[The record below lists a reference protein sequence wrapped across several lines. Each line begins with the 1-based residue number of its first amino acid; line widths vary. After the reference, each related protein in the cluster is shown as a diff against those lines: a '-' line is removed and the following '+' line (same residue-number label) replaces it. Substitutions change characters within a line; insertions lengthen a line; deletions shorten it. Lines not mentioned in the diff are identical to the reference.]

1 MFAQGPHTLPATQ
14 DASMSRD
21 QSSPVSPAVTGTMAA
36 SGTNL
41 IQAATAAA
49 WVVVRKNLSERGIA
63 ASIEGYPQV
72 WMRDTV
78 ITCLGAVSDRQPE
91 MIDVLRCSLASLAAG
106 QDRFGQLPF
115 LIHIA
120 DGRTEF
126 GSSDANPWFAI
137 GCAVLLDASG
147 DAEWYRQHMDRIV
160 LALDWCE
167 SRDVQR
173 CGLMESGECADWAD
187 LLSHHGKVLFPNVL
201 YAHALRVTA
210 ERFATLGHPATA
222 RLQARHQLV
231 REALRQAFWVA
242 PFGTTVDDQ
251 THHRVRQ
258 LANITL
264 RARRYFLPWIGTFD
278 FGDRLDVAGNLLAIL
293 SGVADP
299 SQANAILDYI
309 DGVGLN
315 RPYPVQ
321 VYYPAIRPGDAD
333 WRDYYKIWDANT
345 PHHYHNGGIW
355 PWVGGAYIAALVR
368 MGRRSEAEA
377 HLARLAEAVMQGS
390 QPGEFNEWLHGQS
403 GRPMGARF
411 QAWSAGMFIYARHAF
426 DHGDCIG
433 FPAIP

>member
-1 MFAQGPHTLPATQ
+1 MDDFITIPHAEPARPSTQ
-14 DASMSRD
+14 
-21 QSSPVSPAVTGTMAA
+21 VPAAGR
-36 SGTNL
+36 NHDL
-41 IQAATAAA
+41 IQAATEAA
-49 WVVVRKNLSERGIA
+49 WVVLRKNLSERGIA

-78 ITCLGAVSDRQPE
+78 ITCLGAVCDRQPE
-91 MIDVLRCSLASLAAG
+91 MIEVLRRSLASLAAG

-115 LIHIA
+115 LVHIA

-147 DAEWYRQHMDRIV
+147 DAQWYRQHLERIL

-201 YAHALRVTA
+201 YAHALRLSA
-210 ERFATLGHPATA
+210 ERFAALGHPAAT
-222 RLQARHQLV
+222 RLQERHQVVL
-231 REALRQAFWVA
+231 EAIRQAFWVA
-242 PFGTTVDDQ
+242 PFGTPVDDR
-251 THHRVRQ
+251 THTRARQ
-258 LANITL
+258 LAQLTL
-264 RARRYFLPWIGTFD
+264 RARRYFLPWVGTFD

-293 SGVADP
+293 SGVADQ

-321 VYYPAIRPGDAD
+321 VYYPAIRPGDLD
-333 WRDYYKIWDANT
+333 WREYYKIWDCNT

-355 PWVGGAYIAALVR
+355 PWVGGLYITALVHA
-368 MGRRSEAEA
+368 GRRDQAES
-377 HLARLAEAVMQGS
+377 HLARLAEAVMQGN

-411 QAWSAGMFIYARHAF
+411 QAWSAGMFITARHAI
-426 DHGDCIG
+426 DRGECSG
-433 FPAIP
+433 FPVVL